1 MREAPVLPVSNCDG
15 TPASTQ
21 PLATARPWVL
31 LGISRSQWHKLKAQG
46 RTPPPVYLGS
56 RRPVYVVAELAA
68 WLAAGGDR
76 EEWERQRAG
85 VGRQERTA

>member
-1 MREAPVLPVSNCDG
+1 
-15 TPASTQ
+15 
-21 PLATARPWVL
+21 L

-56 RRPVYVVAELAA
+56 RRPVYVVADLAA

-76 EEWERQRAG
+76 EEWERRKAAAVRRDREG
-85 VGRQERTA
+85 